1 MHRSPSNRKSARI
14 DFYVTAIEKR
24 CLEACAKQAGLSVA
38 KYMHTMA
45 LEKRLKKPV
54 TLPPELLAFK
64 GQLYHLCSI
73 VSLIIYNFQS
83 MNEQIITDVLNDIL
97 QELKQSN
104 QSLKTL
110 QTTIGE
116 LQEKTSGFEQKLTG
130 QQVIAPPADTTPIQ
144 ELTGRAINTIQQ
156 DVKKQLG
163 VISAIVE
170 AQPKNV
176 IKQWRLSFFPDND
189 INGSFK
195 HLINKITMG
204 MICFALIA
212 AGYKL
217 GLHYLDR
224 PVSASQAP
232 QTFGSVTP
240 GPAEIKNKLD
250 TLYKKRMRK
259 RRTAYTG

>member
-1 MHRSPSNRKSARI
+1 
-14 DFYVTAIEKR
+14 
-24 CLEACAKQAGLSVA
+24 
-38 KYMHTMA
+38 
-45 LEKRLKKPV
+45 
-54 TLPPELLAFK
+54 
-64 GQLYHLCSI
+64 
-73 VSLIIYNFQS
+73 

-104 QSLKTL
+104 QLLKTL
-110 QTTIGE
+110 QTTIGD
-116 LQEKTSGFEQKLTG
+116 LQEKTSGFEQKLTD

-195 HLINKITMG
+195 HLINKITLG
-204 MICFALIA
+204 MICFSLIA

-217 GLHYLDR
+217 GLHYMDR

-232 QTFGSVTP
+232 QPFGSVTP
-240 GPAEIKNKLD
+240 GPAAPDAAVPPSTITKGRHHRNQEVEIKNKFD
-250 TLYKKRMRK
+250 TLYKKYMRK
-259 RRTAYTG
+259 NADSLYELK